1 MKELENALVVEFP
14 LRGEWQVP
22 TTPGKMIPSHGTDQ
36 LGQRYAFDFVQVN
49 WARKDKS
56 FADSTML
63 RYLTIGV
70 PLEKCYGYGRE
81 IYAPLGG
88 RILQAQDGYHERS
101 NLHLIRDLLLVLKS
115 ALTYNPH
122 KTSLQMLLGNNV
134 IMQCDEHVFA
144 MFAHLKTGS
153 VAVAVGE
160 QVERGALLGRVGHS
174 GNSTAPHLHFQLMD
188 SSDLLVAKG
197 IPCLFAAYEVFTEGK
212 WEQRH
217 NAVPTDKDRVR
228 FLG

>member
-1 MKELENALVVEFP
+1 VFALSPFYSQIMNGMCLLFAHAIHYPRTPPCKTRKNHSNAD
-14 LRGEWQVP
+14 RQGEWQ
-22 TTPGKMIPSHGTDQ
+22 H
-36 LGQRYAFDFVQVN
+36 
-49 WARKDKS
+49 

-63 RYLTIGV
+63 RYLTVGV
-70 PLEKCYGYGRE
+70 PLEKCYGYGKE

-88 RILQAQDGYHERS
+88 RILQAEDGFHERT
-101 NLHLIRDLLLVLKS
+101 NLHLIRDLWLALKS

-122 KTSLQMLLGNNV
+122 KTSLQTLLGNNV
-134 IMQCDEHVFA
+134 IMQCDQNVFA
-144 MFAHLKTGS
+144 MFAHMKTGS
-153 VAVAVGE
+153 VAVSVGE

-197 IPCLFAAYEVFTEGK
+197 IPCLFAAYEIYTDGK
-212 WEQRH
+212 WEQRRS
-217 NAVPTDKDRVR
+217 AVPSDKDRVR